1 MGFPKQEY
9 WSGLPSPIPG
19 DLPDLQIEPESPT
32 HSALAGRF
40 FIPEPAGKPHN
51 GLLLRTNKKQT
62 DDISHNVKE
71 LQRHYAR

>member
-9 WSGLPSPIPG
+9 WNGLPFPFLG
-19 DLPDLQIEPESPT
+19 ALPDPGIESESPT
-32 HSALAGRF
+32 LAGRF
-40 FIPEPAGKPHN
+40 FITEPAGKPHN
-51 GLLLRTNKKQT
+51 GILLRTNKKQT